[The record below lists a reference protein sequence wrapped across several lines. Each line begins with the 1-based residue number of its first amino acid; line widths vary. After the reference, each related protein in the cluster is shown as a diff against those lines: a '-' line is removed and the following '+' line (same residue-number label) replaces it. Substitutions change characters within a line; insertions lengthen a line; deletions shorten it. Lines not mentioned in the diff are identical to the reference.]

1 MQSNQTPA
9 IFHSLKQDKRWLLV
23 MALGLLIGIG
33 LSLQAHFTT
42 KYDDGRNLTNY
53 NNYVIF
59 RQSYVHLSGHQD
71 LYLKYKY
78 EYWDLFKYTPTFAML
93 MAPFAWIPAVPGL
106 IIWNLLNIFVLL
118 FAIKALPVPDEKK
131 KILMLAFCVI
141 ELITSVQNEQSNG
154 LVAGLLIGGLAL
166 AEQKKFF
173 LAAGVIILC
182 GFIKI
187 IGLAALAIFLFYP
200 KFWRHA
206 LYCSCWTVLLFAL
219 PLLVIS
225 PHELQF
231 QYGRWLEILA
241 EDTTGYSGLSVV
253 TMLRSITGLEIAP
266 LPVQLGGLILLCLPL
281 VRMDIFRNITLRIH
295 FVALILIWI
304 VIFNHKAESPTFI
317 IAVSGVALWY
327 FNATRNKWHHL
338 LLILCLVFTQLSA
351 TDLFPEKWQTGF
363 FHDWAVK
370 AIPCL
375 MIWVVLLAGMIKAI
389 VGRNMNVDVVSR

>member
-1 MQSNQTPA
+1 MRNP
-9 IFHSLKQDKRWLLV
+9 WLWV
-23 MALGLLIGIG
+23 FLIGALLAVV
-33 LSLQAHFTT
+33 LSLQAHLTT
-42 KYDDGRNLTNY
+42 HYDDGRNLTNY

-93 MAPFAWIPAVPGL
+93 MAPFAWLPVVPGL
-106 IIWNLLNIFVLL
+106 IVWNLLNILVLL
-118 FAIKALPVPDEKK
+118 FAVRALPVPDEKK
-131 KILMLAFCVI
+131 KILLLAFCLI
-141 ELITSVQNEQSNG
+141 ELVTSVQNEQSNG

-166 AEQKKFF
+166 AERQKFF
-173 LAAGVIILC
+173 AAAGLIILC

-200 KFWRHA
+200 KFFRHT
-206 LYCSCWTVLLFAL
+206 LYCAFWTILLFVL
-219 PLLVIS
+219 PLLVITTS
-225 PHELQF
+225 ELQF
-231 QYGRWLEILA
+231 QYSRWLEILR
-241 EDTTGYSGLSVV
+241 EDTAGYSGLSVI
-253 TMLRSITGLEIAP
+253 TILRSITGAEISA

-281 VRMDIFRNITLRIH
+281 VRIANFRNIVMRIN
-295 FVALILIWI
+295 FLALVLIWI

-317 IAVSGVALWY
+317 IAISGVALWY
-327 FNATRNKWHHL
+327 FNTRRNRWNDMLMLFCL
-338 LLILCLVFTQLSA
+338 LFTQLSA

-375 MIWVVLLAGMIKAI
+375 VVWIVLLVHMVREAFSGNLRTAT
-389 VGRNMNVDVVSR
+389 V